1 MKKILVAISMLV
13 LTAALAACSN
23 SKELHPHNWA
33 LDVQNAETRDAHMV
47 LADHYEDIAKTMDAD
62 AEEER
67 RMLEQYQ
74 AKPHKYGRQIQ
85 DLRAR
90 AEGMINH
97 FEKAAED
104 SRKMAE
110 YHRKF
115 ASESP

>member
-1 MKKILVAISMLV
+1 MNRILLVVSAFALSSV
-13 LTAALAACSN
+13 LTACST
-23 SKELHPHNWA
+23 SKEIHPHNWA
-33 LDVQNAETRDAHMV
+33 LAVQNAETREAHLL
-47 LADHYEDIAKTMDAD
+47 LADHYEEIAKTMDVD
-62 AEEER
+62 AEEES
-67 RMLEQYQ
+67 RMLEQYH

-90 AEGMINH
+90 SHGMINH